1 MGPGAKQQTKI
12 IDIMQ
17 IAIGYDPPGKYI
29 SDYCR
34 RTGFR
39 PVLYMQKNSIIFRQ
53 GLFKMRHH
61 DLNDVQLVGI
71 THHVRYQARVRRQ
84 TLRKNTAVM
93 QEYGGLREC
102 SYSRRFPDQKA
113 FFLQYL

>member
-1 MGPGAKQQTKI
+1 MSACTQHLPCDGKTQFMGPGAKQQTKI

-61 DLNDVQLVGI
+61 D
-71 THHVRYQARVRRQ
+71 
-84 TLRKNTAVM
+84 
-93 QEYGGLREC
+93 
-102 SYSRRFPDQKA
+102 
-113 FFLQYL
+113 